1 MTVTKEVI
9 IGKVKVGGENPLLL
23 IAGPC
28 VIENEKITLTTAE
41 KLKKICEKLSLPFI
55 FKSSYDK
62 ANRTSIHSFRGPGLK
77 EGLKILEKV
86 KNCLEIPVLSDVHCR
101 EEVQEAKEVL
111 DVLQIPAFLS
121 RQTDLILAVA
131 STGKPINIKKGQFL
145 SPWEMKNVVEKALS
159 AGNEKILLTERGTC
173 FGYQELVVDF
183 KSFPIMRELG
193 YPVIFDVTHSVQI
206 PGGRGTA
213 SGGRREFVPYLAK
226 AAVACGVEGI
236 FMEVHPDPDKALCDG
251 PNMWPLKDLEELLKI
266 LLEIRKVVSFG

>member
-206 PGGRGTA
+206 PGGRGTS
-213 SGGRREFVPYLAK
+213 SGGRREFVPYLAR
-226 AAVACGVEGI
+226 AGVACGVDGI

>member
-236 FMEVHPDPDKALCDG
+236 FMEVHPEPDKALCDG